1 MTHPV
6 RFVSLCSDWVIH
18 QAWFGPCAATWH
30 RLLDGHD
37 LLVMNDGGLSE
48 AGRAR
53 IESLSGCR
61 VERLDVSRQVERQF
75 ERSFPALALLRAKT
89 PLMRKLTDLHF
100 YFDADADILLFDS
113 DIFVRRSVRLPP
125 QLPDFAYCVDDVP
138 GYTGRPGMAL
148 QQRLVRG
155 LNSGFVVVKMAAIDL
170 RFLETVAARYLDRF
184 QRLWW
189 VEQTCWAL
197 TGGRLASAR
206 VFPSDSVAI
215 VSGVAHRDT
224 RMRRTDRTR
233 YLPLRHPACSEADV
247 RQRIADADVVH
258 FAGPGKPWI
267 SIADT
272 DAAGPARELRFK
284 DAPAMGVGEKSRL
297 FVRLLTQDWVGR

>member
-30 RLLDGHD
+30 RLLDSHD

-100 YFDADADILLFDS
+100 YFDADAD
-113 DIFVRRSVRLPP
+113 
-125 QLPDFAYCVDDVP
+125 
-138 GYTGRPGMAL
+138 
-148 QQRLVRG
+148 
-155 LNSGFVVVKMAAIDL
+155 
-170 RFLETVAARYLDRF
+170 
-184 QRLWW
+184 
-189 VEQTCWAL
+189 
-197 TGGRLASAR
+197 
-206 VFPSDSVAI
+206 
-215 VSGVAHRDT
+215 
-224 RMRRTDRTR
+224 
-233 YLPLRHPACSEADV
+233 
-247 RQRIADADVVH
+247 VVH

-272 DAAGPARELRFK
+272 DEAGPVREVRLK
-284 DAPAMGVGEKSRL
+284 DAPSVGVSEKSRL
-297 FVRLLTQDWVGR
+297 FVRLWTQDWVGR